1 MQNFIYILLT
11 EILMTPL
18 IVYFLY
24 YTSVFFDHLNTKK
37 IALIMLILSMMS
49 GMLNS
54 INFYILFPKTFLDE
68 VMAINISMF
77 EMSVILSYILLSAF
91 NGNLKRMTKT
101 HSKWISIL
109 IGWNEISMAILL
121 YSFAYGFGTEG
132 VYLNIINLFGA
143 GITNYLFTIP
153 MIIEMVFLF
162 SLKLHRGLSGRILVS
177 IILMQA
183 SDPGLFGGQYSLYL
197 TGIFALVMVF
207 SLYYTLTFINSER
220 DKLEPGWAKNFRYF
234 VFFIFLSAIGLISS
248 AFIPGEFGV
257 RWIIFSL
264 SMGYSTIY
272 YFLIALRYFDP
283 GTPEGIRRK
292 TMEAN
297 NEL

>member
-1 MQNFIYILLT
+1 MQNLIYIILT
-11 EILMTPL
+11 EILMTPF

-24 YTSVFFDHLNTKK
+24 YTSVFFHQLNTKK
-37 IALIMLILSMMS
+37 ISLLMLILSMMS

-54 INFYILFPKTFLDE
+54 INFYFLFPKTFLNE

-91 NGNLKRMTKT
+91 NGNLRRMTKT

-121 YSFAYGFGTEG
+121 YSFAFGFGNEG
-132 VYLNIINLFGA
+132 AYLNTINLFGA

-162 SLKLHRGLSGRILVS
+162 FLNLHRGLSGRILIS

-197 TGIFALVMVF
+197 TGIFSVVMVF
-207 SLYYTLTFINSER
+207 SLYYTFTFIISNR
-220 DKLEPGWAKNFRYF
+220 DKLEPGWAKIFRYF
-234 VFFIFLSAIGLISS
+234 IFFIFLSAVGLISS
-248 AFIPGEFGV
+248 VFIPGEFGV
-257 RWIIFSL
+257 RWIIFAI
-264 SMGYSTIY
+264 SMGFSTIY
-272 YFLIALRYFDP
+272 YFLIALRFFDP
-283 GTPEGIRRK
+283 GTPDGIKRK
-292 TMEAN
+292 MMETMKET
-297 NEL
+297 